1 MDLANLQLP
10 ATLVNSVKGFNFVEE
25 PLWRVSQQRTTV
37 KIEITWALPDTNL
50 PTNQQ
55 ARAVRVDMAA
65 RRYRRQPRQQPAR
78 TTLPRVPEMRPPADE
93 QMTTQP
99 ATVTYQ
105 RPVSTAVI
113 PPSATMIHHRQL
125 PPAPPTPEPS
135 TRKNVEPKRK
145 FTRASTPKQLP
156 SLPHP
161 ETLTPE
167 VTAGRVGQSSPVPME
182 EEACAADTAFVA
194 PTRPRN
200 STLTQKMIPGSM
212 SPSRLEKYDLERVFI
227 HNDGKNDLCF
237 IEGKQRRHREKT
249 EPVFFAHYMGSS
261 RNNWLYWKGPSSKH
275 YVEAWWDFFNE
286 VTYVNVP
293 VAKKQSKT
301 LQNQLRDVC
310 RDNRQ
315 LLRVPTMYGT

>member
-55 ARAVRVDMAA
+55 ARAVRVDMTA
-65 RRYRRQPRQQPAR
+65 RRYRRRPRQQRQQPAR
-78 TTLPRVPEMRPPADE
+78 TTLSRVPEMRPPADE

-135 TRKNVEPKRK
+135 TRKNMEPKRK
-145 FTRASTPKQLP
+145 FTRASIPKQQP

-182 EEACAADTAFVA
+182 EEACTAYTAFLA

-200 STLTQKMIPGSM
+200 STLTQKMITGSL
-212 SPSRLEKYDLERVFI
+212 SPSRLEKYDLGRVFI

-237 IEGKQRRHREKT
+237 DRGKTTPTQGKDCT
-249 EPVFFAHYMGSS
+249 ILFFFAHYMGSS
-261 RNNWLYWKGPSSKH
+261 RNN
-275 YVEAWWDFFNE
+275 
-286 VTYVNVP
+286 
-293 VAKKQSKT
+293 
-301 LQNQLRDVC
+301 
-310 RDNRQ
+310 
-315 LLRVPTMYGT
+315 